1 MALSNSQYDELIR
14 RYNVRQLENQHE
26 LEERTAA
33 IYAKDA
39 RLAEI
44 DAEIAGAS
52 VAQAKK
58 LIDGDADALS
68 DLRRQLARLKDE
80 KNMILQRLGYKPEDL
95 QLHYNCPDCR
105 DTGYIDGR
113 RCHCFVQAAIDLIY
127 TQSNLKEILQ
137 EENFSAFSYEY
148 YSDSMIDERT
158 GLSSLSSARHAV
170 MTCQKFIADF
180 DTAFENLC
188 FYGEAGVGKTFLS
201 NCVAKELLD
210 SGHSVVYF
218 TAFQLFDIFEK
229 NTFDRDSDVILA
241 HQNIF
246 DCDLLII
253 DDLGTELANSFTTS
267 KLFLCLNERMLHR
280 KSTLISTNLS
290 MEDLTAVY
298 SERICSRIFSN
309 YTMIRL
315 FGDDIRLKK
324 KLKRL
329 Q

>member
-1 MALSNSQYDELIR
+1 MPLSNSQYDELIR
-14 RYNVRQLENQHE
+14 GYNARQLDNQHE

-39 RLAEI
+39 RLAQI
-44 DAEIAGAS
+44 DAEIAGTS
-52 VAQAKK
+52 VAHAKK
-58 LIDGDADALS
+58 LIDGDEGALADLKAQIAL
-68 DLRRQLARLKDE
+68 LKEE
-80 KNMILQRLGYKPEDL
+80 KNNILQKLGYNLESL
-95 QLHYNCPDCR
+95 QLHYNCPDCK
-105 DTGYIDGR
+105 DTGFIDGK

-127 TQSNLKEILQ
+127 TQSNIKEILQ
-137 EENFSAFSYEY
+137 EENFSAFSYDY
-148 YSDSMIDERT
+148 YSDDLVDERT
-158 GLSSLSSARHAV
+158 GLSALESARHAV
-170 MTCQKFIADF
+170 MTCRKFISDF
-180 DTAFENLC
+180 DSAFENLC

-210 SGHSVVYF
+210 SGHSVIYF

-229 NTFDRDSDVILA
+229 NTFDRDFDVILA

-267 KLFLCLNERMLHR
+267 KLFLCLNERMLHK

-309 YTMIRL
+309 YTMIKL

-324 KLKRL
+324 KLNRL

>member
-105 DTGYIDGR
+105 DIR
-113 RCHCFVQAAIDLIY
+113 
-127 TQSNLKEILQ
+127 
-137 EENFSAFSYEY
+137 
-148 YSDSMIDERT
+148 
-158 GLSSLSSARHAV
+158 
-170 MTCQKFIADF
+170 
-180 DTAFENLC
+180 
-188 FYGEAGVGKTFLS
+188 
-201 NCVAKELLD
+201 
-210 SGHSVVYF
+210 
-218 TAFQLFDIFEK
+218 
-229 NTFDRDSDVILA
+229 
-241 HQNIF
+241 
-246 DCDLLII
+246 
-253 DDLGTELANSFTTS
+253 
-267 KLFLCLNERMLHR
+267 LHR
-280 KSTLISTNLS
+280 RQTLS
-290 MEDLTAVY
+290 
-298 SERICSRIFSN
+298 
-309 YTMIRL
+309 L
-315 FGDDIRLKK
+315 FRAGRH
-324 KLKRL
+324 
-329 Q
+329 

>member
-1 MALSNSQYDELIR
+1 MPLSNSQYDELTR
-14 RYNVRQLENQHE
+14 GYNARQLDNQHE
-26 LEERTAA
+26 LEKRVAA

-39 RLAEI
+39 RLARI
-44 DAEIAGAS
+44 DDEIAGTS

-58 LIDGDADALS
+58 LIDGDEDAIADLKAHLAL
-68 DLRRQLARLKDE
+68 LREE
-80 KNMILQRLGYKPEDL
+80 KNNILQKLGYKPDAL
-95 QLHYNCPDCR
+95 QLHYNCPDCK

-127 TQSNLKEILQ
+127 TQSNIKEILQ
-137 EENFSAFSYEY
+137 EENFSAFSYDY
-148 YSDSMIDERT
+148 YSDGMIDEKT
-158 GLSSLSSARHAV
+158 GLSSLESARHAV
-170 MTCQKFIADF
+170 MTCRKFISDF
-180 DTAFENLC
+180 DLTFENLC

-210 SGHSVVYF
+210 SGHSVIYF

-229 NTFDRDSDVILA
+229 NTFDRNSDAILA

-253 DDLGTELANSFTTS
+253 DDLGTELANSFTIS
-267 KLFLCLNERMLHR
+267 KLFLCLNERMLHK
-280 KSTLISTNLS
+280 KSTLISTNLN
-290 MEDLTAVY
+290 MEDLSAVY
-298 SERICSRIFSN
+298 SERICSRIFSS

-324 KLKRL
+324 KLERL